1 MNNEFETYLRSLY
14 SEKPNHIEEAE
25 LYSLLAGGKRIRPQ
39 LLFAVL
45 KDNSVSERE
54 GYPYAAAIEMIHT
67 YSLIHD
73 DLPAMDNADLRR
85 GKKTN
90 PLVYGEAMAILAGDA
105 LLTKAFILLAKE
117 NTHFIKSIITEY
129 AIAAG
134 DHGMIYGQ
142 MLDLEAEN
150 KKDLTAEDLQELDR
164 NKTGKLLAL
173 PLIVGASLAGRIED
187 IDQLRKIGEELGI
200 AFQIQDDIFDA
211 TKDAKQLGKSISD
224 NKNHKQTY
232 VSIWGLETA
241 KQMMNKHFDK
251 VLKALSKLNFTADN
265 LSELIKQIRSRE
277 N

>member
-90 PLVYGEAMAILAGDA
+90 HLVYGEAQAILAGDA
-105 LLTKAFILLAKE
+105 LLTKAFEVLAKE
-117 NTHFIKSIITEY
+117 NIHFIKSIITEY
-129 AIAAG
+129 AMAAG
-134 DHGMIYGQ
+134 DQGMIYGQ
-142 MLDLEAEN
+142 MLDLEAEK
-150 KKDLTAEDLQELDR
+150 KKDLTAEDLQTLDL
-164 NKTGKLLAL
+164 NKTGHLLAL
-173 PLIVGASLAGRIED
+173 PLVVGASLAGRIDD
-187 IDQLRKIGEELGI
+187 IDMLRSIGEELGI

-211 TKDAKQLGKSISD
+211 TKSSKQLGKSISD

-232 VSIWGLETA
+232 VSIWGLDTA
-241 KQMMNKHFDK
+241 KQMMNKRYDK
-251 VLKALSKLNFTADN
+251 VLKNLSKLNFTANN
-265 LSELIKQIRSRE
+265 LSELIKEIRDRE

>member
-90 PLVYGEAMAILAGDA
+90 HLVYGEAQAILAGDA
-105 LLTKAFILLAKE
+105 LLTKAFEVLAKE
-117 NTHFIKSIITEY
+117 NIHFIKSIITEY
-129 AIAAG
+129 AMAAG
-134 DHGMIYGQ
+134 DQGMIYGQ
-142 MLDLEAEN
+142 MLDLEAEK
-150 KKDLTAEDLQELDR
+150 KKDLTAEDLQALDL
-164 NKTGKLLAL
+164 NKTGHLLAL
-173 PLIVGASLAGRIED
+173 PLVVGASLAGRIDD
-187 IDQLRKIGEELGI
+187 IDMLRSIGEELGI

-211 TKDAKQLGKSISD
+211 TKSSKQLGKSISD

-232 VSIWGLETA
+232 VSIWGLDTA
-241 KQMMNKHFDK
+241 KQMMNKRYDK
-251 VLKALSKLNFTADN
+251 VLKNLSKLNFTANN
-265 LSELIKQIRSRE
+265 LSELIKEIRDRE